1 MRASGWLPETPDG
14 ERRGSG
20 MGMRE
25 MSKREGLERG
35 TGREKR
41 PPRDAGSSFLIVL
54 RREEDFF
61 RKRDADAV

>member
-41 PPRDAGSSFLIVL
+41 PPRDAGGSFSSRLM
-54 RREEDFF
+54 
-61 RKRDADAV
+61 